1 MPQPYIENIRRW
13 VAECEVDYF
22 SYFIKA
28 WIPFNAWFRNHYDEE
43 KGERDIIN
51 LIKSDG
57 NVVRSRI
64 IRLLN
69 EADAEAE
76 AFKEHL
82 AQLHLRLE
90 RHTLTNRGRRVT
102 FTDCYIGMN
111 SRNQVSEVY
120 SRVTYTLERSTPR
133 CPNNQVLCEV
143 NGLGGKRLF
152 YKLQPKYNLSDL
164 QTDPSFTALT
174 QPQRSRI
181 EGYYKSINPRLEL
194 DLSDTSNGYMNI
206 GAIQFCNNTDH
217 IFAGMV
223 ENIYSL
229 RCLLFHGEVVPTS
242 EINSVYESAYYI
254 LKRFIKSVV

>member
-13 VAECEVDYF
+13 VAESEVDYF

-28 WIPFNAWFRNHYDEE
+28 WIPFNAWFRNHYDEG
-43 KGERDIIN
+43 KSERNIID

-64 IRLLN
+64 IRLLS
-69 EADAEAE
+69 EADAEAD
-76 AFKEHL
+76 AFREHL

-90 RHTLTNRGRRVT
+90 RHTLTNRSRRVT
-102 FTDCYIGMN
+102 FTDCYIGTN
-111 SRNQVSEVY
+111 SNNQATEVCN
-120 SRVTYTLERSTPR
+120 RVTYTLERSTPR
-133 CPNNQVLCEV
+133 TPNNQVLCEV
-143 NGLGGKRLF
+143 IGLGGRGLF
-152 YKLQPKYNLSDL
+152 HKLQLKYNLAEL
-164 QTDPSFTALT
+164 QAESSFIALS
-174 QPQRSRI
+174 QFQRSKI
-181 EGYYKSINPRLEL
+181 EALYKSINPRLEV
-194 DLSDTSNGYMNI
+194 DLSDTSNGHMNI
-206 GAIQFCNNTDH
+206 GSIQFCNSPNN

-242 EINSVYESAYYI
+242 EINGVYESAYYI

>member
-120 SRVTYTLERSTPR
+120 S
-133 CPNNQVLCEV
+133 
-143 NGLGGKRLF
+143 
-152 YKLQPKYNLSDL
+152 
-164 QTDPSFTALT
+164 
-174 QPQRSRI
+174 
-181 EGYYKSINPRLEL
+181 
-194 DLSDTSNGYMNI
+194 
-206 GAIQFCNNTDH
+206 
-217 IFAGMV
+217 
-223 ENIYSL
+223 
-229 RCLLFHGEVVPTS
+229 
-242 EINSVYESAYYI
+242 
-254 LKRFIKSVV
+254 